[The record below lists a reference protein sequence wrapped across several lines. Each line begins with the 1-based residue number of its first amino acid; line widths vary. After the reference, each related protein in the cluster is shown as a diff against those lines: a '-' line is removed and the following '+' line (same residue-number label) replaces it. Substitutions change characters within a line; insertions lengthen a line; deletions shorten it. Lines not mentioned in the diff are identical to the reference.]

1 MRRWTSRIEG
11 GGRAE
16 AGLGR
21 VGADRDALAFAMLVG
36 LGAADGE
43 QEALVGDALDVA
55 QVQTD
60 EFGVAECSAGAG
72 RLASIRRNRPG
83 TAGAA

>member
-1 MRRWTSRIEG
+1 MDEPGIEG

-21 VGADRDALAFAMLVG
+21 VGADCDALAFAVLVG

-43 QEALVGDALDVA
+43 QKALVGHALDVA
-55 QVQTD
+55 
-60 EFGVAECSAGAG
+60 
-72 RLASIRRNRPG
+72 
-83 TAGAA
+83 